1 MGEWR
6 SVREQGKGP
15 QSIYPTSASLATMQF
30 SRQALV
36 KEPNFDGPT
45 SGTGSA
51 SLHTRQARGEP
62 ATKREIA
69 EQLLDAH
76 PQYVGKL
83 TSLER
88 LVSYCGGSLART
100 TEFLATHED
109 VEASP
114 ASPRARSPTGP
125 IHGRRAQDAA
135 PGDGGAQSPVAPIEL
150 TDSHYQLPGPLR
162 FKSRHSAVAVL
173 ARRTETERGRVP
185 FSPRGVHQPAPAPP
199 AGTTNT
205 RAYDGSRLITAA
217 LSWRLQPRPL
227 LQPAVIEPTAV
238 ELEPSSAD
246 VAPFAAMVSRQTGSG
261 ALALGTLEI
270 RRLAQAELAKGLC
283 KMNAAGRNAHRVWPP
298 PPRRGRRTD
307 AEQPVERLL
316 TGANNSTS
324 VLAARMGPLT
334 TRPAASVSRHAAE

>member
-1 MGEWR
+1 M
-6 SVREQGKGP
+6 
-15 QSIYPTSASLATMQF
+15 
-30 SRQALV
+30 
-36 KEPNFDGPT
+36 
-45 SGTGSA
+45 
-51 SLHTRQARGEP
+51 
-62 ATKREIA
+62 
-69 EQLLDAH
+69 
-76 PQYVGKL
+76 
-83 TSLER
+83 
-88 LVSYCGGSLART
+88 
-100 TEFLATHED
+100 
-109 VEASP
+109 
-114 ASPRARSPTGP
+114 
-125 IHGRRAQDAA
+125 
-135 PGDGGAQSPVAPIEL
+135 APIEL
-150 TDSHYQLPGPLR
+150 TDSHYELPGPLR

-185 FSPRGVHQPAPAPP
+185 LSPRGVRKPAPP
-199 AGTTNT
+199 AGTTST
-205 RAYDGSRLITAA
+205 HAYDGVSLITAA
-217 LSWRLQPRPL
+217 LPRRLQPRPP

-307 AEQPVERLL
+307 AEQPVEP
-316 TGANNSTS
+316 GGSAPGSTS